1 MMKRLSRCL
10 FLLSVSLRLLHVGP
24 DGVLSHLLA
33 HHLDVLR
40 LGRLA
45 LDLLLQL
52 EPLVR
57 VSLRL
62 LLRLELAILKCQL
75 SLRLCHLTVEVERR
89 HVLLHSFV
97 LVLHLSLNAIL
108 ALAL

>member
-1 MMKRLSRCL
+1 M
-10 FLLSVSLRLLHVGP
+10 
-24 DGVLSHLLA
+24 
-33 HHLDVLR
+33 LR

-75 SLRLCHLTVEVERR
+75 SLRLCHLTVEVGR

-97 LVLHLSLNAIL
+97 PMLHLSLNAIL